1 MNLYTSRIDCE
12 VAGHWRVSGEPFALT
27 DAQAKELT
35 KPFGSVVSI
44 YVPAEPPVPA
54 ETPTEPTQE
63 QEKAV
68 TNGGFS
74 RNKRRN
80 RKAAH

>member
-12 VAGHWRVSGEPFALT
+12 VAGHWRVAGEPFALT

-35 KPFGSVVSI
+35 KPFGSVVSL
-44 YVPAEPPVPA
+44 YVPVVPA
-54 ETPTEPTQE
+54 ETPTVIIEE